1 MNITKTDIYAILRR
15 LNPWWRGE
23 AITGLPVWKRFAF
36 QELEKWIKKPPVHRA
51 VLLGGSRQIGKTT
64 LLLQAIQSLLEAGTK
79 PNQIL
84 YVTFDHPIL
93 KTVELET
100 VMDIWEESERTKGHQ
115 QYLFLDEIQ
124 YKEDWQTWIKHQ
136 VDFAK
141 YRQIVMTGSAMPL
154 HTIKQESG
162 VGRWYT
168 IKLPTLSFYEY
179 LQIKDIPLP
188 KLKNPACLLDLF
200 EWKDTEF
207 VKAADIAKPLVAYFN
222 EYLLCGG
229 FPQTAKI
236 DDIYS
241 AQKLLR
247 EDIIDKILKRDM
259 TDLFGVRHIKELEK
273 TFAYLCMH
281 EGGLLDIPELCKN
294 LQLTKPTVNNF
305 INLLEA
311 TYLLYELPPYG
322 YGKEVL
328 RGRFKL
334 YLADAAIAPSVMLQG
349 KSLLEDA
356 TKLGVAAES
365 TVFKHL
371 YTRSYRKGVRFSY
384 WKEKKRQEVDI
395 LAEVE
400 NKLFPFEVKYRTSS
414 GVNLNNLKGLVNLCK
429 TKKLRHTFVVTRDIN
444 DFCLMDVQSTTHA
457 DNLHLLKIPTVLL
470 CYWISQP
477 GVELA

>member
-1 MNITKTDIYAILRR
+1 MEISKTEIYTILRR

-23 AITGLPVWKRFAF
+23 PITGLPVWRRSAF
-36 QELEKWIKKPPVHRA
+36 KELEQWIKQPPVHRA
-51 VLLGGSRQIGKTT
+51 LLLGGSRQIGKTT
-64 LLLQAIQSLLEAGTK
+64 LLLQSIQSLMEAGTK
-79 PNQIL
+79 SNQIL

-93 KTVELET
+93 KSVGLET
-100 VMDIWEESERTKGHQ
+100 VIDIWEESEGTKGNR

-136 VDFAK
+136 VDFEK

-179 LQIKDIPLP
+179 LQIKAIPLP
-188 KLKNPACLLDLF
+188 KLMAPACLLDLF

-207 VKAADIAKPLVAYFN
+207 VKVADVAKPLAAYFN

-236 DDIYS
+236 DDVYS

-259 TDLFGVRHIKELEK
+259 TDLFGVRHINELEK
-273 TFAYLCMH
+273 IFAYLCMH
-281 EGGLLDIPELCKN
+281 EGGLLDIPGLCKN
-294 LQLTKPTVNNF
+294 LQLTKPTAHNF
-305 INLLEA
+305 IDLLEA
-311 TYLLYELPPYG
+311 TYLLYKLSPYG
-322 YGKEVL
+322 YGKEIL

-334 YLADAAIAPSVMLQG
+334 YLADAAISPSIMLQG

-371 YTRSYRKGVRFSY
+371 YTRSYRRGVRFSY
-384 WKEKKRQEVDI
+384 WKEKKGQEVDI
-395 LAEVE
+395 IAEVE
-400 NKLFPFEVKYRTSS
+400 NKLIPFEVKYRTLT
-414 GVNLNNLKGLVNLCK
+414 GTNLNNLKGLVNLCK
-429 TKKLRHTFVVTRDIN
+429 TKRLQHAFVVTRDIN
-444 DFCLMDVQSTTHA
+444 DFCLIDTQSATHI
-457 DNLHLLKIPTVLL
+457 DGLRLLKIPAVLL
-470 CYWISQP
+470 CYWVSQP
-477 GVELA
+477 EIDLA